1 MLTALCH
8 LPARGSSGSLL
19 RKGEVSI
26 LSGASRR
33 GLLVQLPER
42 RMLRERWD
50 WGLGPDFLPLGPEL
64 PPLIT
69 EPFPVLRLMGH

>member
-8 LPARGSSGSLL
+8 LLAHGNSRSLL

-26 LSGASRR
+26 IPDSL
-33 GLLVQLPER
+33 
-42 RMLRERWD
+42 MLREWWD